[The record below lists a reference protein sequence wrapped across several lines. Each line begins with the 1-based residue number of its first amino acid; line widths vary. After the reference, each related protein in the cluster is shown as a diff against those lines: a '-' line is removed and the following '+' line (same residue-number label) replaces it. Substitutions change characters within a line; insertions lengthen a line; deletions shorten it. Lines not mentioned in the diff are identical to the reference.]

1 MPSCSFSE
9 IFFGY
14 SHRSEA
20 AADQRQQL
28 QQQLSIDVIIV
39 KRKSMCGGFA
49 EVLTQQITN
58 KIWSPNPQSVTNY

>member
-9 IFFGY
+9 TFFGY

-28 QQQLSIDVIIV
+28 QLSIDVIIV
-39 KRKSMCGGFA
+39 KRKRMCGRFA